1 MFQIIKPDTKIDF
14 VSKIKVFYTVSILLC
29 IISLALVF
37 LKGFIYGVDFSGGTS
52 IQVTFEKPVPVE
64 EMRSALSGAV
74 SGSLSIQTVGGN
86 NTFQI
91 KIEQTEEENL
101 KKVADDIQATLATKF
116 KDYGKLTI
124 DSIDQVGPQVGKD
137 LKRQAIFAVI
147 YALIGILIYV
157 AVRFELLSATGS
169 VIALV
174 HDVIL
179 TLGIIVALGLTF
191 DLTVLA
197 ALLTV
202 VGYSLNDKIVIFD
215 RIRERRKADSD
226 KPYGESMNKS
236 INETLSRTVLTS
248 ASTLIAVIA
257 LAIFGGDVIRGFAIV
272 MIAGVII
279 GTYSSIGI
287 ASSLVYSF
295 KNLKN
300 SKKAVA

>member
-14 VSKIKVFYTVSILLC
+14 VSKIKVFYTISILLC

-74 SGSLSIQTVGGN
+74 QGSLSIQTVGGN

-91 KIEQTEEENL
+91 KIEQAEEENL

-137 LKRQAIFAVI
+137 LKRQAILAVI

-226 KPYGESMNKS
+226 KPYGETMNKS

-248 ASTLIAVIA
+248 ASTLLAVIA

>member
-74 SGSLSIQTVGGN
+74 NGSLSIQTVGGN

-91 KIEQTEEENL
+91 KIEQAEEENL